1 MQAME
6 AATISLPLE
15 ATAAAA
21 VVVRAMIPMEVATVE
36 TEVRT
41 NPLEGAWAATS
52 LPEEAREVI
61 NLLVEAWE
69 VTSPPASKVALA
81 VEWSSSSSRR
91 ACKLPKAL
99 PRAKVGDESVKI
111 YDTVFSNTSSSIKKS
126 VSLPPFRFILS

>member
-36 TEVRT
+36 TE
-41 NPLEGAWAATS
+41 AWTS
-52 LPEEAREVI
+52 LPAEAWEAI

-69 VTSPPASKVALA
+69 ATSPPASKVALA

-91 ACKLPKAL
+91 GCKPPKAL
-99 PRAKVGDESVKI
+99 LRAKVGDESVKI
-111 YDTVFSNTSSSIKKS
+111 
-126 VSLPPFRFILS
+126 